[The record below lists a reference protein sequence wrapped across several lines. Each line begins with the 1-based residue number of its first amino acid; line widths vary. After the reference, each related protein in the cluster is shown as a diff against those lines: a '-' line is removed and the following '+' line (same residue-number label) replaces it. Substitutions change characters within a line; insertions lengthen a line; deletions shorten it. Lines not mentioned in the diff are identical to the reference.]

1 LSIPPGRND
10 LKRASE
16 CTEALHSALDA
27 LCRLSE
33 ASALRDK
40 CVAMVQAL
48 SEHPVAKL
56 FPTMDLSDFAALK
69 EDIRLHGVRVPI
81 LVHGGQILD
90 GRHRYRACQQLGTT
104 CPAIEW
110 NGSDPWLEVQ
120 SRNLLRRHLSKDQVC
135 AIHLLARERF
145 PELVAPVLAAR
156 REARLRKAQATGRP
170 RGTKALLS
178 PRGPQSTADV
188 VGTLLGVSG
197 TTLKRVDRLSRIAPE
212 LVARVAAG
220 TLSAKRA
227 LREIDAK
234 TAGEGAKSGPLHAT
248 TPNPPTFM
256 TEPAVQ
262 RLRQMVRAEW
272 AQWPVRHRA
281 AFLYGLEQTLRELI
295 NESSDMAT
303 SRAVASDIRAA
314 R

>member
-1 LSIPPGRND
+1 
-10 LKRASE
+10 
-16 CTEALHSALDA
+16 
-27 LCRLSE
+27 
-33 ASALRDK
+33 
-40 CVAMVQAL
+40 MVHAL

-56 FPTMDLSDFAALK
+56 FPTMDLPDFAALK

-90 GRHRYRACQQLGTT
+90 GRHRYRACQQLGIT

-135 AIHLLARERF
+135 AIHMLARERF

-156 REARLRKAQATGRP
+156 REARLRKAQAKGRP

-178 PRGPQSTADV
+178 PQGPQRTADV

-227 LREIDAK
+227 LREIDSK
-234 TAGEGAKSGPLHAT
+234 TADESEKPPPLQTTAT
-248 TPNPPTFM
+248 VPNPPTFM

-272 AQWPVRHRA
+272 AQWPVRHRG

-295 NESSDMAT
+295 NESRDAAAN
-303 SRAVASDIRAA
+303 RAIASDIRAA